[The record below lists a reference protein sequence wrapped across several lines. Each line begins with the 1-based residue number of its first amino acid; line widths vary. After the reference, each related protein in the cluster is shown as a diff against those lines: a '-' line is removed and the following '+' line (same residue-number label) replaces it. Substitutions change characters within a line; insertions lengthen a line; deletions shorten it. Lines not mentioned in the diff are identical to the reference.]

1 MYRYTEFDRQ
11 FVRAR
16 AAKYRD
22 QLERHL
28 AGELPDDDFRP
39 LRLQNGWYVQRHA
52 PMLRVAVP
60 YGELSSRQLR
70 QLARIAR
77 EHDLQDAG
85 RPTERGGFGH
95 FSTRQNLQ
103 FNWIPLA
110 RSADVMD
117 LLAAVDMHGIQTSG
131 NCIRNI
137 TTDVLAGIA
146 PDEAVDPRPYCEIL
160 RQWSTLH
167 PEFAFL
173 PRKFKIAVTGAA
185 EDRAATDWHDIGL
198 KLRRNGQGEVGFRVA
213 VGGGMG
219 RTPVIASLASE
230 FVPWQQILVYIEA
243 VVRVYNLYG
252 RRDNLYKAR
261 LKILV
266 KAEGARFFEA
276 VEREFRALL
285 ADPATPLIPEV
296 ERARVAACFRDP
308 QTVDAAPATMTATVG
323 AAGVTPP
330 AYTRWLERNVQAH
343 RLPGLRAVT
352 LSLKRAGLPPGD
364 VTAEQM
370 EAAADLADRFSQ
382 GELRVSHD
390 QNLLLPWVQESELR
404 ALWLAA
410 REDGFATPNI
420 GLLTDMIAC
429 PGGDLC
435 ALANARSLPIAAAI
449 TERFDDLDELHD
461 IGDIDLH
468 ISGCINSCGHHHSG
482 HIGILGVD
490 KDGSEWYQVTI
501 AGADGSTLSGAATP
515 GKVIGPSF
523 AADEVPDVI
532 ESVIGAYLRERRP
545 GERFIDAARRLGP
558 LPFRHAADAVR
569 RATALAT

>member
-1 MYRYTEFDRQ
+1 MYRYTDFDRQ

-16 AAKYRD
+16 AAQYRD
-22 QLERHL
+22 QLMRHL
-28 AGELPDDDFRP
+28 SGELAGDDFRP

-77 EHDLQDAG
+77 EHDRQDAG
-85 RPTERGGFGH
+85 EATERGGFGH
-95 FSTRQNLQ
+95 FTTRQNLQ
-103 FNWIPLA
+103 FNWIPLP
-110 RSADVMD
+110 RSADVME
-117 LLAAVDMHGIQTSG
+117 LLADVDMHGIQTSG

-137 TTDVLAGIA
+137 TTDALAGIA
-146 PDEAVDPRPYCEIL
+146 PDEDVDPRPYCEIL

-198 KLRRNGQGEVGFRVA
+198 KLRRDAAGQVGFRVA

-219 RTPVIASLASE
+219 RTPVIATEFNA

-243 VVRVYNLYG
+243 IVRVYNLHG

-261 LKILV
+261 IKILV
-266 KAEGARFFEA
+266 KAEGQRF
-276 VEREFRALL
+276 VDDVNREFAALV
-285 ADPATPLIPEV
+285 ADPSTSFIPQAELD
-296 ERARVAACFRDP
+296 RVAACF
-308 QTVDAAPATMTATVG
+308 TVPVQAVAEAGARAAAEALPAFE
-323 AAGVTPP
+323 
-330 AYTRWLERNVQAH
+330 RWLQRNVHAH
-343 RLPGLRAVT
+343 KLPGHRAVT
-352 LSLKRAGLPPGD
+352 LSLKRPGLPPGD

-370 EAAADLADRFSQ
+370 ERAAELADRYSA
-382 GELRVSHD
+382 GELRVTHD
-390 QNLLLPWVQESELR
+390 QNLLLPWVREADLR

-410 REDGFATPNI
+410 REEGFATPNI

-435 ALANARSLPIAAAI
+435 ALANARSIPIAAAI

-490 KDGSEWYQVTI
+490 KDGSEWYQVTV
-501 AGADGSTLSGAATP
+501 AGSDGSALSGASSP

-523 AADEVPDVI
+523 AADEVPDVM
-532 ESVIGAYLRERRP
+532 EAVIATYLRERQA
-545 GERFIDAARRLGP
+545 GERFIDTSRRIGP
-558 LPFRHAADAVR
+558 LPFRQAADAVR
-569 RATALAT
+569 RSTAAAQ